1 MKKKTKI
8 IIGVI
13 IAILL
18 IIIALLIFL
27 LCKDKD
33 YKVSIKIDGT
43 DEVTDV
49 VIKDGGILELP
60 EDPKRDGYVFAGWI
74 N

>member
-13 IAILL
+13 ITILL
-18 IIIALLIFL
+18 LIIALLIFL
-27 LCKDKD
+27 LCRDKN
-33 YKVSIKIDGT
+33 YKVSIKIEGT

-49 VIKDGGILELP
+49 VIKDGVILELP
-60 EDPKRDGYVFAGWI
+60 KDPKREGFVFAG
-74 N
+74 